1 MRVNASCSI
10 THLCP
15 YKQERDFGTVEI
27 SWTVAP
33 GSSPVELHALAEKVQ
48 SFTDVHLTH
57 EAVTWDLQRWVVGL
71 VGESGEVEV
80 ATRWVTAGMDVE
92 VRA

>member
-1 MRVNASCSI
+1 MRVSATSSI

-57 EAVTWDLQRWVVGL
+57 EAVTWDLHQWIDGL
-71 VGESGEVEV
+71 VGDSGEVGV
-80 ATRWVTAGMDVE
+80 VTRWVTAGMDVE